1 MRIFD
6 LFTGLG
12 GFSLA
17 AKNVLPGSE
26 VVLWS
31 EVDKFSIQTYEK
43 NFPEHKGR
51 NVGDIART
59 CFDTDKRGQWDTA
72 EFRISCLPDVDL
84 VMGGSPCQ
92 DLSIA
97 KGKRDGLVGDKSSLF
112 FAFSEI
118 VKIKRPKFFL
128 LENVAS
134 MPKEARDMIST
145 VLGVEPVEINSD
157 LFTPQKRRRLY
168 WFNWDLPITKMDD
181 VLPPRWPELVA
192 WSSSNDYENGKHLR
206 KRERETRDG
215 RANTLTTGPG
225 CSSFSSKNFIIDAD
239 GERRLLHPHEA
250 EELQGLPHG
259 WTAGVSDSQR
269 FKQIGNAVTV
279 PVIEHLLR
287 GIKGPVFK

>member
-1 MRIFD
+1 MKIFD

-17 AKNVLPGSE
+17 AQNALPGSE
-26 VVLWS
+26 VILWS
-31 EVDKFSIQTYEK
+31 EIDKFSIQTYLK
-43 NFPEHKGR
+43 NFPGHAGK
-51 NVGDIART
+51 NIGDIART
-59 CFDTDKRGQWDTA
+59 CFDLDKRGQWDVN

-97 KGKRDGLVGDKSSLF
+97 KGKREGIIGDKSSLF

-134 MPKEARDMIST
+134 MRKEDRDMISK

-168 WFNWDLPITKMDD
+168 WFNWEMDDLPDGS
-181 VLPPRWPELVA
+181 LSPRWPELVA

-206 KRERETRDG
+206 KRERETKDG
-215 RANTLTTGPG
+215 RANTLTTGTG
-225 CSSFSSKNFIIDAD
+225 CSSFSSKNFIVDAEGD
-239 GERRLLHPHEA
+239 RRLLLPHEA

-259 WTAGVSDSQR
+259 WTSGVSDSQR
-269 FKQIGNAVTV
+269 FRQVGNAVTV

-287 GIKGPVFK
+287 GIK

>member
-1 MRIFD
+1 MKIYD

-17 AKNVLPGSE
+17 SHRVFGPEAD

-31 EVDKFSIQTYEK
+31 EIDKFSIQTYLK
-43 NFPEHKGR
+43 NFPEHAGR
-51 NVGDIART
+51 NIGDIART
-59 CFDTDKRGQWDTA
+59 CFDLDKRGQWEVN

-92 DLSIA
+92 DLSVA
-97 KGKRDGLVGDKSSLF
+97 KGKREGIIGDKSSLF

-118 VKIKRPKFFL
+118 VRIKRPKFFL

-134 MPKEARDMIST
+134 MSTRDRDIIST
-145 VLGVEPVEINSD
+145 SLGVEPVEINSD

-168 WFNWDLPITKMDD
+168 WKNWETPVGSLDD
-181 VLPPRWPELVA
+181 ALPPRWPDLVA
-192 WSSSNDYENGKHLR
+192 WSSSNDYKDGKHLR
-206 KRERETRDG
+206 KRERETKDG
-215 RANTLTTGPG
+215 RANTLTTGKG
-225 CSSFSSKNFIIDAD
+225 CSSFSSKNFIVDAD
-239 GERRLLHPHEA
+239 GERRFLHPHEA

-259 WTAGVSDSQR
+259 WTSGVSEGQR

-279 PVIEHLLR
+279 PVIEHLLK
-287 GIKGPVFK
+287 GIKS